1 VHAAPPPRVALVP
14 NAIAFRDP
22 SRGLLGAGWTS
33 CSTTGSGCRPQG
45 TIQLTGD
52 GGRTWRVVLRT
63 PRPVTAVA
71 FRGRIAWARFD
82 DGENVAS
89 ADGGRSWHRTVAVEA
104 SPAPCPWQRY
114 VGGQVVESAGGRA
127 WALCW
132 GQGSAGNMGKAVFRE
147 TARGWR
153 RVAYTPFGP
162 SRVGPGRA
170 SGGIDAYGYPV
181 GLAMASDGFGL
192 IWESRGTLYAT
203 RDGGSHW
210 TGLPAVAKPE
220 VDFGQSAVALR
231 GGIGWVMLSAGDS
244 LRRRLLE
251 TTNAGQ
257 SWRVV
262 NSWR

>member
-1 VHAAPPPRVALVP
+1 VALVP

-33 CSTTGSGCRPQG
+33 CSSTGSGCRPQG

-89 ADGGRSWHRTVAVEA
+89 ADGGRSWHRTVAVQPP
-104 SPAPCPWQRY
+104 PAPCPWQRY

-132 GQGSAGNMGKAVFRE
+132 GQGSAGSMGKAVFRE

-162 SRVGPGRA
+162 GRVGPGRA
-170 SGGIDAYGYPV
+170 SGGIGAYGYPV

-210 TGLPAVAKPE
+210 TGLPAVAQPE

-231 GGIGWVMLSAGDS
+231 GGIGWVVLSAGDS

-262 NSWR
+262 HSWR